1 MNIPLAE
8 QLRPS
13 SLKEIVG
20 QPHLIGEEGIISS
33 IVSRGK
39 PLSILLWGPPGC
51 GKTTIARLY
60 AKAFDM
66 RFLSLSATS
75 SGVADLKKVIQTVE
89 DQPLFSAQ
97 MLIFVDEIH
106 RFNKAQQDVFL
117 PLLEKGTVI
126 LVGATTENPSFAL
139 NDALLSRLRVLSVK
153 ALQTEDLRKILER
166 FESKN
171 EPLNLTDKAK
181 ELLIHFAQGDGRYL
195 LNMVEN
201 VLHTSSKEP
210 ITEEKL
216 PLLIQRRSALY
227 DKQAEGHYNLIS
239 ALHKSVRGSD
249 PQASLYYLA
258 RMLEAGEDPQF
269 LARRIVRM
277 ATEDIGLA
285 DPQALTLA
293 LSAWQTFNQLGSP
306 EGELALAQAVVY
318 LALSPKSNAV
328 YTAYNEARE
337 TAKNTSQLPPP
348 ATILNAPTRLMKEMG
363 YGKDY
368 QYDHDRPFAFSGQD
382 YFPEGLPREEFY
394 QPKDYGF
401 EKQMRARI
409 EYFKNLKK
417 KIEEK
422 E

>member
-1 MNIPLAE
+1 
-8 QLRPS
+8 
-13 SLKEIVG
+13 
-20 QPHLIGEEGIISS
+20 
-33 IVSRGK
+33 
-39 PLSILLWGPPGC
+39 
-51 GKTTIARLY
+51 
-60 AKAFDM
+60 M